1 MADRALF
8 YQSDVAA
15 FDKLAIL
22 QPRVVG
28 FTREWV
34 SSANFDPSL
43 GRHIG
48 GSNLAESTSILTLP
62 EVGRAHF
69 ENNFIKTAVCEL
81 RFPALLEFETKPPVQ
96 LQKEL
101 RKDFPHYER
110 QQSVNLSD
118 LQEKEVKHLLKS
130 KKGDWLVSF
139 KSSSIAVETSHYT
152 HFSEFLQQIQSVLHK
167 CKPMLDT
174 DFFTRVG
181 LRYINEVP
189 IEDGKIDG
197 WIRAELVGPLVQG
210 VYGTV
215 DRFIQEVRGK
225 TKSGKYTFRHG
236 IAGVAENKANLYS
249 IDFDFYNE
257 NVEAEFVLPLISEF
271 NQESFRFFLWV
282 IGPKV
287 KERLGKLIPE
297 KGQK

>member
-28 FTREWV
+28 FTKERGF
-34 SSANFDPSL
+34 SANFDPSL

-110 QQSVNLSD
+110 LQSVNLSD

-130 KKGDWLVSF
+130 
-139 KSSSIAVETSHYT
+139 
-152 HFSEFLQQIQSVLHK
+152 
-167 CKPMLDT
+167 
-174 DFFTRVG
+174 
-181 LRYINEVP
+181 
-189 IEDGKIDG
+189 
-197 WIRAELVGPLVQG
+197 
-210 VYGTV
+210 
-215 DRFIQEVRGK
+215 
-225 TKSGKYTFRHG
+225 
-236 IAGVAENKANLYS
+236 
-249 IDFDFYNE
+249 
-257 NVEAEFVLPLISEF
+257 
-271 NQESFRFFLWV
+271 
-282 IGPKV
+282 
-287 KERLGKLIPE
+287 
-297 KGQK
+297 